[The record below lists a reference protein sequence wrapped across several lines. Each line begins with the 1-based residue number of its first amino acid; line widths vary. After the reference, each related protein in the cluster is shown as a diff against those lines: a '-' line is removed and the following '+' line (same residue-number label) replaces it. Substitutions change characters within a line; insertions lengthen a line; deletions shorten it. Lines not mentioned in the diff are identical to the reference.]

1 MSEENSAKTSETLL
15 RFSELLDLPKPE
27 RAKAE
32 LRILEGLMAQA
43 IRDKDWTGSLKIFES
58 AHSLLMRNGR

>member
-1 MSEENSAKTSETLL
+1 MTDASEKPIRRL
-15 RFSELLDLPKPE
+15 SELIDVEPRE
-27 RAKAE
+27 RIREE

-58 AHSLLMRNGR
+58 AHEILKRAPRA